1 MGDKWGGGCG
11 KLRAMQL
18 GIAVDLRRKNRSQE
32 GLDRNVER
40 LKEYFTRLVIC
51 EDLGKKKPEK
61 GKKGKKKDE
70 PKSEKKK
77 KWTVEQIKEAMGNQ
91 KQVTLKAVI
100 SFNRYPARI
109 IGLAPKPVQ
118 GATKSAYKTL
128 RLARGWIKIASRKK
142 KEAEEKAKKEGS

>member
-1 MGDKWGGGCG
+1 MG

-51 EDLGKKKPEK
+51 EDLGKRKPEK

-100 SFNRYPARI
+100 PFNRYPARI
-109 IGLAPKPVQ
+109 IGLAPNPVE

-142 KEAEEKAKKEGS
+142 EAEEKAKKEGS